1 MARRAAQSTII
12 NLAFCSVGQAKVYQE
27 GISDMRKLF
36 FVGVILTATTASWS
50 AQAARHLADY
60 VDANG
65 FLNVQALT
73 CAQLEESQN
82 CAYDYRQYCGQ
93 DGLGSQLLA
102 LCMKDHGKE
111 LSPQCIKA
119 LEDAGEV
126 TPEEKAELKKIG
138 E

>member
-1 MARRAAQSTII
+1 
-12 NLAFCSVGQAKVYQE
+12 
-27 GISDMRKLF
+27 MRKSVLLIA
-36 FVGVILTATTASWS
+36 GLTGLMSC
-50 AQAARHLADY
+50 AALAGP
-60 VDANG
+60 VT
-65 FLNVQALT
+65 Q
-73 CAQLEESQN
+73 EESQY
-82 CAYDYRQYCGQ
+82 CAYDYRDYCNQ

-126 TPEEKAELKKIG
+126 TPDEKAELKKIG

>member
-1 MARRAAQSTII
+1 
-12 NLAFCSVGQAKVYQE
+12 
-27 GISDMRKLF
+27 MRKSVLLIAGLA
-36 FVGVILTATTASWS
+36 GVMSG
-50 AQAARHLADY
+50 AALAGP
-60 VDANG
+60 VT
-65 FLNVQALT
+65 Q
-73 CAQLEESQN
+73 EESQY
-82 CAYDYRQYCGQ
+82 CAYDYRQYCNQ